1 MLELNKIYCMDN
13 VQGMKQLDNESV
25 DLVVTSP
32 PYDNLRNYNGF
43 SFDLDG
49 MITELLRI
57 VKLGGVIVW
66 IVSDATING
75 SETGTSFRQ
84 ALKFMEKGF
93 NLHDTMIWCK
103 DGGGAVGSN
112 LCYTQ
117 NFEYMFVFSKGKP
130 KSINLIY
137 DKECKTFTGIEKTVR
152 ESRGGNDKGDRGFT
166 SFTRREISRRNNW
179 WYLCPQSQDGSSWHP
194 AVFPELLVRD
204 HIKSW
209 SNEGDVVLDPFMG
222 SGTTAKVARAL
233 GRKYIGFEISQQ
245 YVDLANKR
253 LQETKTLFD

>member
-32 PYDNLRNYNGF
+32 SYDNLRNYNGF

-49 MITELLRI
+49 MITELSRI

-117 NFEYMFVFSKGKP
+117 NFEYMFVLSNGKP
-130 KSINLIY
+130 KSVNLIR
-137 DKECKTFTGIEKTVR
+137 DKKNLSFGKKDGCLTGRRNANGEHKSEVR
-152 ESRGGNDKGDRGFT
+152 NHNHEY
-166 SFTRREISRRNNW
+166 SRRNNW
-179 WYLCPQSQDGSSWHP
+179 WWLVPQAEEGSSFSSCRVP
-194 AVFPELLVRD
+194 RNPR
-204 HIKSW
+204 S
-209 SNEGDVVLDPFMG
+209 
-222 SGTTAKVARAL
+222 
-233 GRKYIGFEISQQ
+233 
-245 YVDLANKR
+245 
-253 LQETKTLFD
+253 